1 MHCWSLTQLYS
12 SGMRRSNEAVK
23 LQGVLLWRQK
33 FRGKAFVWVLIS
45 VFHACFSALAKYR
58 TPKPLEKERKW
69 RPRKNKPLV
78 VMQEILLNQAHS
90 AGAIATL
97 PEDHSCKK
105 WVTPGLECNIG
116 FTLLTRDRNGSVW
129 QSGKPCLFLQS
140 CIKIHITRK
149 SKQQS
154 QQTKDFPQETES
166 LILWEPVTPA
176 ALGAEN
182 VALFWALTQKKGNQG
197 CISLFQH
204 NRLQQLQLGLT
215 NCKSTC
221 REAKYINPPSESGT
235 FVSQKIHQ
243 TLCKHKVLCVVQAA
257 EVEEPPWVNTGQTR
271 LSVFSSKSYL
281 ERIMTPAAALAT
293 KCAQTS

>member
-1 MHCWSLTQLYS
+1 
-12 SGMRRSNEAVK
+12 
-23 LQGVLLWRQK
+23 
-33 FRGKAFVWVLIS
+33 
-45 VFHACFSALAKYR
+45 
-58 TPKPLEKERKW
+58 
-69 RPRKNKPLV
+69 
-78 VMQEILLNQAHS
+78 MQEILLNQAHS